1 MKTLII
7 GGVAAGAGAAA
18 RLRRLDESMEIILLE
33 RGSYI
38 SYANCGLPYHLGG
51 VIPERDSLLVMP
63 EKKFRAWFNIEIRTR
78 NEAIAV
84 DRVRK
89 TVAVRRA
96 DGSEYEES
104 YDKLLLA
111 TGSRPAAPELPGG
124 DDFRIHPLWTIPDMD
139 ALGALAADGRRWWSA
154 AVSSGSKRPKT
165 CAGAALR

>member
-84 DRVRK
+84 DRARK

-96 DGSEYEES
+96 DPE
-104 YDKLLLA
+104 
-111 TGSRPAAPELPGG
+111 RPAPG
-124 DDFRIHPLWTIPDMD
+124 
-139 ALGALAADGRRWWSA
+139 LGVSA
-154 AVSSGSKRPKT
+154 W
-165 CAGAALR
+165 